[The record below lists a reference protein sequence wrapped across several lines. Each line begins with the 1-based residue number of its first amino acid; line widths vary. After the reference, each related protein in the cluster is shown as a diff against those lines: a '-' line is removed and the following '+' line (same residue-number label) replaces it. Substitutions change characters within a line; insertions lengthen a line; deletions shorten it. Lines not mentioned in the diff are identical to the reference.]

1 MQSPTQPLV
10 AQDQPEAP
18 WGWAKRF
25 RMPVYKPGARVKR
38 AGHWET
44 ISHVSLRRHDLSVY
58 LVGRAEPVAPMD
70 LELEP
75 TVFTTE
81 RVPEQ
86 L

>member
-1 MQSPTQPLV
+1 MYASTHTLV

-18 WGWAKRF
+18 WGWAKYF
-25 RMPVYKPGARVKR
+25 RMPMYKPGTRVKH

-44 ISHVSLRRHDLSVY
+44 VSHVSLRRNDLTVY
-58 LVGRAEPVAPMD
+58 LVGRPEPITPME

-81 RVPEQ
+81 RMPES